1 MSDNDPT
8 LEPATKGLREFCQQ
22 LFGPAVDQI
31 GQIGGDWARL
41 WRLKNLVSIHDK
53 FDRILQ
59 DRKIDPSEGRHLAL
73 SVGLPMLEK
82 ASYQDDEVL
91 QEKWAHLIASS
102 LSSDE
107 RSESDFRLDTTY
119 VETLHQFSRL
129 DCDVLEFIVRN
140 GVENRDKNGT
150 HLRLID
156 PDEIEKAFSHRDWH
170 ISLEK
175 LISLG
180 CVSRDPKL
188 PLKPGGSRGLVECIT
203 PTIIGINL
211 YIAASGEKPEWF
223 FYEDE

>member
-1 MSDNDPT
+1 MVSDNDPT
-8 LEPATKGLREFCQQ
+8 LEPATRGLREFCQQ

-59 DRKIDPSEGRHLAL
+59 DRKIAPSEGRHLAL

-91 QEKWAHLIASS
+91 QEKWARLIASS

-107 RSESDFRLDTTY
+107 RSESDFHLDTTY
-119 VETLHQFSRL
+119 VEILHQFSRL

-140 GVENRDKNGT
+140 GVESRDKDGMQ
-150 HLRLID
+150 LRLID
-156 PDEIEKAFSHRDWH
+156 PDEIEKALSDRHWH

-175 LISLG
+175 LTSLG

-188 PLKPGGSRGLVECIT
+188 PLKPGGFR
-203 PTIIGINL
+203 
-211 YIAASGEKPEWF
+211 
-223 FYEDE
+223 D